1 MTPKAAFL
9 EHASV
14 PYTRSRTCMHMY
26 MYMSTSVRRTPYG
39 YTRNPATFVHDVR
52 RDHLL
57 YCTTG
62 PVCIWRTYTHLRTV
76 LYGTHFVAHC
86 VRRVPLCTVQG
97 LQKPFGQYITV
108 RCLSFFIFLLSSTAK
123 RGNYFEIAQDVG
135 IHHRSSFL
143 PLPFNLFRSK
153 RNKMAKISSPKA
165 ATGSKAKTP
174 STSSKMKA
182 GASKNAVKALVPA
195 KAAKD
200 ATVVKTPT
208 SVQFTVNTTRTV
220 TVSGGNVDSK

>member
-1 MTPKAAFL
+1 MHAHVHVHACQHKFVVHRTDTLEIQPLSYMTYDGTTCYTVLLGQSASGERTHIYGQCCTVHILLRIAYDAYRYVRCKAC
-9 EHASV
+9 
-14 PYTRSRTCMHMY
+14 RS
-26 MYMSTSVRRTPYG
+26 
-39 YTRNPATFVHDVR
+39 
-52 RDHLL
+52 LL
-57 YCTTG
+57 GSISLCAVYLSSSFC
-62 PVCIWRTYTHLRTV
+62 YHLRRNEVTTLKLLKTLV
-76 LYGTHFVAHC
+76 STIDL
-86 VRRVPLCTVQG
+86 
-97 LQKPFGQYITV
+97 
-108 RCLSFFIFLLSSTAK
+108 LSFPYHSTC
-123 RGNYFEIAQDVG
+123 FEA
-135 IHHRSSFL
+135 
-143 PLPFNLFRSK
+143 K